1 MLAAVRIVPN
11 PVKEAVNRRK
21 HGWSFDGVAEI
32 FEHPVL
38 ELPDDR
44 LLGYENEARV
54 QLTGRIGQR
63 VVRLVFEP
71 VDVDAVEL
79 AVRPVSPRD
88 ATRGEEQDYRSLFR

>member
-1 MLAAVRIVPN
+1 MPADAKIVLDFVEAAN
-11 PVKEAVNRRK
+11 GRK
-21 HGWSFDGVAEI
+21 HGWSFDRVAEI

-38 ELPDDR
+38 ELPHDR
-44 LLGYENEARV
+44 SLGYENEARV

-79 AVRPVSPRD
+79 AVRPISLRD
-88 ATRGEEQDYRSLFR
+88 ATRGEKHDCWSLFR